1 MRRRDS
7 LLIAVGGL
15 CLVPAAR
22 AQDREPAPEA
32 AAPDIEFLE
41 YLGSWQADDDE
52 VWALAEWDKDNAA
65 DADKDR
71 SRNDRQRDRQS
82 DDDEK
87 AEGDDEDRDDDDD
100 AESQ

>member
-22 AQDREPAPEA
+22 AQDREPTPDA
-32 AAPDIEFLE
+32 AVPGIEFLE

-65 DADKDR
+65 DRDKDR
-71 SRNDRQRDRQS
+71 SRNDRQS
-82 DDDEK
+82 DDEK
-87 AEGDDEDRDDDDD
+87 AEADDEDRDDDDD

>member
-22 AQDREPAPEA
+22 AQDREPAPDPA
-32 AAPDIEFLE
+32 VPDIEFLE

-65 DADKDR
+65 DRDKDR
-71 SRNDRQRDRQS
+71 SRNDRQS
-82 DDDEK
+82 DDEK
-87 AEGDDEDRDDDDD
+87 AEADDEDRDDDDD